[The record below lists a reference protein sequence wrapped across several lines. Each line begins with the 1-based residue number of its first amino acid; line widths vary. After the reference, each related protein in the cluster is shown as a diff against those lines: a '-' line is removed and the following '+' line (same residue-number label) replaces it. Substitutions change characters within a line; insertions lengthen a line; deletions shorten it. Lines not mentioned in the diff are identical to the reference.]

1 MVAAVPGVVDVHVH
15 IQPFEM
21 LKPDVLEAMKRER
34 PQFDYFAKISRDPE
48 AFLAVMDEAGV
59 ERACLINYVAPEVM
73 GYTDKV
79 NAYVLDYAKKHRDRL
94 VPFGSI
100 HPKFTPDP
108 EKAIRKLIRDD
119 HIGGIKVHPPH
130 QLFEPNAYVDG
141 SVPALRTMYEEAEDA
156 KVPVMIHTGT
166 SIFPGA
172 RSRFGNPLE
181 ADDVAV
187 DFPSL
192 RIILAHGGRPFWCE
206 EAFFLV
212 RRHQNVYMDISS
224 IPPKNLLK
232 FFPRLEEIA
241 DKVLFGSDW
250 PGPGVPGI
258 AENLA
263 AIRSLPI
270 SEAAVRRILVENAAN
285 VFPG

>member
-1 MVAAVPGVVDVHVH
+1 MAGVTDVHVH

-34 PQFDYFAKISRDPE
+34 PQFEFLERISRDPE
-48 AFLAVMDEAGV
+48 AFLAVLDAAGV
-59 ERACLINYVAPEVM
+59 ARACLINYVAPEVM

-79 NAYVLDYAKKHRDRL
+79 NAYVVDYAKKHRDRL
-94 VPFGSI
+94 IPFGSV
-100 HPKFTPDP
+100 HPRFTRDP

-119 HIGGIKVHPPH
+119 RIGGIKIHPPH
-130 QLFEPNAYVDG
+130 QLFEPNAYADG
-141 SVPALRTMYEEAEDA
+141 TMPALRTLYEEARDA
-156 KVPVMIHTGT
+156 KIPVMIHTGT

-172 RSRFGNPLE
+172 RAKFGNPLA

-187 DFPSL
+187 DFPDL

-206 EAFFLV
+206 EAFFLL
-212 RRHQNVYMDISS
+212 RRHRNVYMDISS
-224 IPPKNLLK
+224 IPPRNLLR
-232 FFPRLEEIA
+232 FFPRLEEVA
-241 DKVLFGSDW
+241 DKALFGSDW

-263 AIRSLPI
+263 AFRALPLSKDAKRKI
-270 SEAAVRRILVENAAN
+270 LEVNAERIFA
-285 VFPG
+285 